1 MLQAEPNL
9 PSILRARSLIEA
21 RVAADGFW
29 VLYRLLSAGESFLVE
44 VTLESETVLL
54 AVGRDKDMAVLLYQ
68 RLVRGSVTPCT
79 AEDIWEDLCI
89 ECG

>member
-1 MLQAEPNL
+1 MLQAEPDL
-9 PSILRARSLIEA
+9 PPILRAQSLIET

-29 VLYRLLSAGESFLVE
+29 VLYRLLSAGERFLVE
-44 VTLESETVLL
+44 VTLESETAMLT
-54 AVGRDKDMAVLLYQ
+54 VGRDKEIAVLLYQ

-79 AEDIWEDLCI
+79 AGDIWEDLCI